1 MRAAS
6 VGNGPDTLRRVRI
19 CITGATGFI
28 GSYFC
33 RAYQAAGHEVVGLDL
48 VPPDGAAPMVRFIRG
63 DIRDADALRRAF
75 TGCKRVLS
83 LAAAHHDF
91 GIDRPT
97 YFAVNEE
104 ASRLVCEQADAAGIR
119 RLCWYSSCAV
129 YGDAR
134 EPRDE
139 RTEPHP
145 VHPYGASKLAGE
157 QVFRAWAARG
167 EGRSVLC
174 IRPTITFGPG
184 NVANMYSLIRQ
195 IAGGRF
201 VTAGAGTNCKSLSY
215 VENLVSATQYLWER
229 QGEGMDT
236 FNFVEKPDLTSAK
249 ICDEI
254 AHALGRRSAGLR
266 LPLPLVLAMALPF
279 DAITAV
285 TGKDLS
291 ISTMR
296 VRKLF
301 VQQTRFEAQKLADA
315 GFRSPVPLP
324 EGLHR
329 MVRWWSAEGRSTPPT
344 WRQPPAQV
352 QRFAD

>member
-1 MRAAS
+1 MN
-6 VGNGPDTLRRVRI
+6 VRV

-33 RAYQAAGHEVVGLDL
+33 RALGAAGHEVVGIDL
-48 VPPDGAAPMVRFIRG
+48 IPPDASAPMARFVHG
-63 DIRDADALRRAF
+63 DIRDPDALRRGF
-75 TGCKRVLS
+75 EGCDRILS

-91 GIDRPT
+91 GIDRET
-97 YFAVNEE
+97 YFAVNEV
-104 ASRLVCEQADAAGIR
+104 ASKLICEQADALGIR
-119 RLCWYSSCAV
+119 KICWYSSCAV
-129 YGDAR
+129 YGDVP

-139 RTEPHP
+139 RAEMRPT
-145 VHPYGASKLAGE
+145 HPYGASKLAGE
-157 QVFRAWAARG
+157 RVFRAWAERG
-167 EGRSVLC
+167 QERSILC

-201 VTAGAGTNCKSLSY
+201 VTAGSGTNCKSLSY
-215 VENLVSATQYLWER
+215 VENLVAATQYLWER

-236 FNFVEKPDLTSAK
+236 FNFVDKPDLTSAQ

-266 LPLPLVLAMALPF
+266 LPLPVVLAMALPF
-279 DAITAV
+279 DAITSI

-301 VQQTRFEAQKLADA
+301 VQQTRFEAQKLADT

-324 EGLHR
+324 EGLRR
-329 MVRWWSAEGRSTPPT
+329 MVAWWSEQGRSSAPT
-344 WRQPPAQV
+344 WRQPPAKP
-352 QRFAD
+352 QRLTS